1 MPQATG
7 RGSDHT
13 RAGVDSSCCLKR
25 PRPREDIAPLDLVLL
40 DADEVRGDA
49 VAGHRGLNLLVVLL
63 KSAHTGCRATWQQ
76 LQLIADRDR
85 AVDQRTG
92 HHRTEAAHGENAI
105 DWKPRTSNFWPLLGL
120 CEHTVE
126 GGDKLIHSDTSPS
139 S

>member
-7 RGSDHT
+7 SGSDHA
-13 RAGVDSSCCLKR
+13 RAGVYSSCCLKR
-25 PRPREDIAPLDLVLL
+25 PRPREDIAPLDLVFL

-49 VAGHRGLNLLVVLL
+49 VAGHRSLDLLVVLL

-105 DWKPRTSNFWPLLGL
+105 DWKPRAPHVGPLLGL
-120 CEHTVE
+120 LDYAFEAAAQLTRPH
-126 GGDKLIHSDTSPS
+126 P
-139 S
+139 